1 MLDPKQ
7 KLSLGVH
14 TFFAIAP
21 FIAGTASAFLLWS
34 FLFKNWWFALAAI
47 LVVEIPALS
56 GLLMHLF
63 NIQSPLAR
71 LRHVVAVVSSVPL
84 GWELWQLLQHN
95 GWFLAGVLVVVLIVV
110 LATLNIACVREIERI
125 IFSMPQ
131 SVEARVAAQDATT
144 RQQLELL
151 QAQAASA
158 MMMAQAYQQAIQ
170 QLAQAPAQLALPAPQ
185 VAQVQAEV
193 DIDQDGDNTGG
204 TGVATGREIVYN
216 GVTYP
221 SIAAAARAFGITR
234 QAMQQRLLKEVS
246 A

>member
-95 GWFLAGVLVVVLIVV
+95 GWFLAGVLMLVLIAV
-110 LATLNIACVREIERI
+110 LAALNIACVREIERI
-125 IFSMPQ
+125 IFSLPQ

-185 VAQVQAEV
+185 VAVQAEV
-193 DIDQDGDNTGG
+193 DIDSDNTGG
-204 TGVATGREIVYN
+204 TGAATGREIVYN